1 MFLNDANQQVWNDG
15 TLLPMFVRAYGELL
29 VTLRQRAANLL
40 KAQTEPTL
48 LAPGTKVFPSGSDLV
63 APIQLIEAAPGG
75 VGSIMTEADPLP
87 LRAQQPTLDYWHWD
101 GIDVTFIGANQPR
114 EVMMFYWRTLP
125 IPTNPVNFIEI
136 IDGEMWLAPRT
147 AAIAA
152 ASVGEENTSGIAA
165 SNADAFL
172 ERVILANRGRAA
184 QTMGTSIRP

>member
-1 MFLNDANQQVWNDG
+1 
-15 TLLPMFVRAYGELL
+15 
-29 VTLRQRAANLL
+29 
-40 KAQTEPTL
+40 
-48 LAPGTKVFPSGSDLV
+48 
-63 APIQLIEAAPGG
+63 
-75 VGSIMTEADPLP
+75 
-87 LRAQQPTLDYWHWD
+87 
-101 GIDVTFIGANQPR
+101 
-114 EVMMFYWRTLP
+114 MMFYWRTLP